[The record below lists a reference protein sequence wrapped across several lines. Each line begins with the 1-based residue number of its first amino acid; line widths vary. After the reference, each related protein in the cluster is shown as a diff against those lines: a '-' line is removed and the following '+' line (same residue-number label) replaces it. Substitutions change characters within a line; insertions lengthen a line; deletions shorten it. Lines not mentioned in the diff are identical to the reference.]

1 MFTNLAILGA
11 SHCNF
16 CGFCSALSVDLTVSP
31 PAKRHLTRREICGSA
46 MWKICASL
54 RDGHVSFHSECW
66 GNTVSLYIYKCVNMY
81 IYIHTYF
88 IYIYIMYIF
97 VRGFTTIPSWYTKQ
111 RFSFRRSSQRL
122 KGRRRCGHVLS
133 HWGSKIL
140 CGKDPKLRQIRQS
153 AWINVLDAYPTL
165 IPPTSRVLLLL
176 LSDSKM
182 WWTIDGTNKSHEA
195 FYPTRP

>member
-66 GNTVSLYIYKCVNMY
+66 GNTVSLYIYICVCVNMY
-81 IYIHTYF
+81 IYIHTYILYILC
-88 IYIYIMYIF
+88 IYLSG
-97 VRGFTTIPSWYTKQ
+97 VSRPSHPGTPSNASPSVDPPNASRGDDAVVMFWATGG
-111 RFSFRRSSQRL
+111 RRSCAV
-122 KGRRRCGHVLS
+122 KT
-133 HWGSKIL
+133 
-140 CGKDPKLRQIRQS
+140 QS
-153 AWINVLDAYPTL
+153 CD
-165 IPPTSRVLLLL
+165 
-176 LSDSKM
+176 K
-182 WWTIDGTNKSHEA
+182 
-195 FYPTRP
+195 

>member
-66 GNTVSLYIYKCVNMY
+66 GNTVSLYIYIYICVCVNMY
-81 IYIHTYF
+81 IYIYIHTY
-88 IYIYIMYIF
+88 YIYYVYICP
-97 VRGFTTIPSWYTKQ
+97 GFHDHP
-111 RFSFRRSSQRL
+111 
-122 KGRRRCGHVLS
+122 
-133 HWGSKIL
+133 IL
-140 CGKDPKLRQIRQS
+140 VHQ
-153 AWINVLDAYPTL
+153 AT
-165 IPPTSRVLLLL
+165 LLLPSIL
-176 LSDSKM
+176 
-182 WWTIDGTNKSHEA
+182 
-195 FYPTRP
+195 PTPQGETTLWSCFEPLGVEDLVR